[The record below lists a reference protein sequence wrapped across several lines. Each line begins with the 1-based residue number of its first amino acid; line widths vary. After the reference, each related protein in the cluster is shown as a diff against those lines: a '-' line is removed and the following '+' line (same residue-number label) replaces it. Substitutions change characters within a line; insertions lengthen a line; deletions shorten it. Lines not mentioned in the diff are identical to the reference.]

1 MKLTPSTLAAITEAA
16 ARCVAIGLIPAEVG
30 MSAGAWQAAV
40 RDDLESV
47 RLAVLR
53 GRLQAKVA
61 NAEALKRCAAMGKT
75 AVSLFVLQRDHNW
88 PKPKIGRPRKSG
100 TR

>member
-1 MKLTPSTLAAITEAA
+1 MLSPETLSAITAAA
-16 ARCVAIGLIPAEVG
+16 ARCVPIGQIAAEVG
-30 MSAGAWQAAV
+30 MTDAAWQAAV

-53 GRLQAKVA
+53 GRLQTKVA
-61 NAEALKRCAAMGKT
+61 NAEALKRCAAMGKA
-75 AVSLFVLQRDHNW
+75 AVSLFVLQRDHGW
-88 PKPKIGRPRKSG
+88 PKQKRGRPPRSG